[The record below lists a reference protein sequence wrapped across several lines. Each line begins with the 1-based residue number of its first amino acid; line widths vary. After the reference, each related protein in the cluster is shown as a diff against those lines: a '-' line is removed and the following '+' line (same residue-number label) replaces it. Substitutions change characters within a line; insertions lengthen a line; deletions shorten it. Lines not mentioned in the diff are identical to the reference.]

1 MSLHDLFAN
10 KLHELAG
17 LEKLLIAGLPPLVKA
32 SKDAELQAA
41 FTEHLKQTEKQAT
54 RITDAVSSLRLE
66 SKTDA
71 CKPMVAMVADAAK
84 AALTEPEGVI
94 RDLAM
99 LGAAERV
106 EHFEIA
112 AYSSAISLAKT
123 LGYGDAANLLVENLL
138 EEQKAAEHLKKISK
152 TLLKRA
158 QEEARQ

>member
-1 MSLHDLFAN
+1 MSLHELFVE
-10 KLHELAG
+10 KLQELAG
-17 LEKLLIAGLPPLVKA
+17 GEKLLIAGLPALVKA
-32 SKDAELQAA
+32 STDAELQAA
-41 FTEHLKQTEKQAT
+41 FAEHLKQTEQQAS
-54 RITDAVSSLRLE
+54 RIEDANSSLRLE

-71 CKPMVAMVADAAK
+71 CKPMVAMIADAAK
-84 AALTEPEGVI
+84 AAIIEPAGVI

-112 AYSSAISLAKT
+112 AYSSTISLAKT
-123 LGYGDAANLLVENLL
+123 LGYGDAANLLVENLQ

-158 QEEARQ
+158 QDEASK

>member
-1 MSLHDLFAN
+1 MSLHDLFVH

-32 SKDAELQAA
+32 STDAELQAA
-41 FTEHLKQTEKQAT
+41 FAEHLKQTEKQAT

-66 SKTDA
+66 PKTDA
-71 CKPMVAMVADAAK
+71 CEPMVAMVADAAK

-106 EHFEIA
+106 KHFEIA
-112 AYSSAISLAKT
+112 AYLSSISLAKT

-158 QEEARQ
+158 QEEAS